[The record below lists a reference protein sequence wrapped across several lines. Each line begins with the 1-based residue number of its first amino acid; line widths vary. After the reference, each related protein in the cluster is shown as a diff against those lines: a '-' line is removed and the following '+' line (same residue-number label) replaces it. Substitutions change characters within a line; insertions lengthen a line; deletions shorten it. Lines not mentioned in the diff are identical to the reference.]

1 MTKVKELQEQVLA
14 ETRWTNFWKQ
24 HPTFRNTANRGLM
37 EAYLA
42 DNMLSPASE
51 NGAEALE
58 LAFLACSRSICENI
72 QAQTQRANERTAA
85 QQAQADRIAAEQAEA
100 ERLANETPN
109 DSWSKERLN
118 KYLAKHDSR
127 RIKAAQARVLPAE
140 YTAEVL
146 QSISSAELTKL
157 AKNYSFQI
165 LNDRLA
171 GKS

>member
-37 EAYLA
+37 EQYLA

-58 LAFLACSRSICENI
+58 IAFLACSRSICENI
-72 QAQTQRANERTAA
+72 QALTQRANERTAA
-85 QQAQADRIAAEQAEA
+85 QQAEADRLAAEQLEA
-100 ERLANETPN
+100 ERLANEEPN
-109 DSWSKERLN
+109 DTWSKERLN
-118 KYLAKHDSR
+118 KYLETHDPR
-127 RIKAAQARVLPAE
+127 RLKAAQTKVLPAE
-140 YTAEVL
+140 YTPEGL
-146 QSISSAELTKL
+146 QAMSSSELTRL
-157 AKNYSFQI
+157 AKIYSFQI